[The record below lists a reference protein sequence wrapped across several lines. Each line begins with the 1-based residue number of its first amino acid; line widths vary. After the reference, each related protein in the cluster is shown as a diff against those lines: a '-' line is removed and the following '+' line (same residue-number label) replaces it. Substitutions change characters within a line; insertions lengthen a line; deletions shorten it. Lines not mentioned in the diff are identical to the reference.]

1 MISSSKLTLKAR
13 YTSTIW
19 RWTSTTPDT
28 KAVQPP
34 NAKKITSDMV
44 GPPDP
49 ISNLRKIIFKQ
60 PSNETRLEKR
70 YRELRME
77 VQEWNQ
83 KFWTQHNS
91 RFFQERE
98 EYLKQNLPE
107 GKQTLT
113 ADEMSVFY
121 KSFLDKNWKAHITY
135 NLQWYKKNVIL
146 LKLAIQVRLRRLLK
160 IKD

>member
-1 MISSSKLTLKAR
+1 MCNFLETTLSKFYLH
-13 YTSTIW
+13 IF
-19 RWTSTTPDT
+19 
-28 KAVQPP
+28 Q
-34 NAKKITSDMV
+34 
-44 GPPDP
+44 
-49 ISNLRKIIFKQ
+49 IILLFQ
-60 PSNETRLEKR
+60 NCSFYN
-70 YRELRME
+70 
-77 VQEWNQ
+77 N
-83 KFWTQHNS
+83 
-91 RFFQERE
+91 FQERE

-146 LKLAIQVRLRRLLK
+146 LKLAFQVRLRRLLK